1 MFKVK
6 DKYTNEILTVY
17 HVRNVGNNV
26 MFLFYKDKKWDYDY
40 AGNYD
45 LVEEE

>member
-17 HVRNVGNNV
+17 HVRYIVDV
-26 MFLFYKDKKWDYDY
+26 MFLFYRNEKWYYDY
-40 AGNYD
+40 AKNYD
-45 LVEEE
+45 LVEEDK

>member
-17 HVRNVGNNV
+17 HVRYVVDV
-26 MFLFYKDKKWDYDY
+26 MFLFYRNETWYYDY
-40 AGNYD
+40 AQNYV
-45 LVEEE
+45 LAEEE